1 MDKFHPQTAAYRA
14 LNFVLRMI
22 LELTPCPM
30 PRKAVKHNYFLY
42 DKPAQTSAGA
52 SVYLKISEAALKLQ
66 TGKTGANRKYEK
78 NYMRFIA

>member
-1 MDKFHPQTAAYRA
+1 
-14 LNFVLRMI
+14 
-22 LELTPCPM
+22 M